1 MRVTGNQLGNAMATT
16 SSTNSVALDKLS
28 ARHHSRTMSSRIV
41 YVVAA
46 LALLAFSW
54 RFAELQPGL
63 LFRPATAA
71 AFWNFLTGLFPPD
84 LSADFLGTVLRA
96 VGQTLA
102 TAVAGTLLSI
112 TFALPL
118 GILSTT
124 TLWKRGILVAGEAEN
139 LLFRAGALGCQ
150 LARALLGFLRAVP
163 DLVWAL
169 LFVAAVG
176 LGTLAGTLALTVAYT
191 GVLGRVYADVF
202 EHVDPQPLEAL
213 QSTGATRMQIF
224 LRGVWPQA
232 LPHLTA
238 YTLYSFECCLR
249 AAAVLGLVGAG
260 GIGYEISVSIRMFE
274 YGQVLTLLL
283 VFIMLLTVTDAAS
296 RYLRTRSVN
305 RTHHALPKAQDVK
318 AQDKSSGL
326 NSSLSN
332 SRRLVGWTSV
342 LFLVATSF
350 ALAGFTPE
358 TLRQAGIVPRL
369 AGFLFRMLPPDLSWP
384 FLRSLGTALLQT
396 IAISLMG
403 TLIGMALAVVLA
415 VPATSTLI
423 FLRSDSP
430 GRRQFTD
437 RVSRLLLYWSV
448 RLVLNVLRSIPE
460 LVWVLICILTVGI
473 GPFAGTIALAL
484 HTAGVLG
491 KLYAETLEEVPFR
504 PVEALRSLGA
514 RPIQLLLWAM
524 WPQARPLLSSY
535 TVLRWEMNL
544 RASTLLGLVGG
555 GGLGQ
560 AIYNNV
566 QLGFYNRL
574 STLILLI
581 YALVLASDWIGER
594 LRLRVA

>member
-1 MRVTGNQLGNAMATT
+1 MATT
-16 SSTNSVALDKLS
+16 SSTNSVALDNIS
-28 ARHHSRTMSSRIV
+28 ARHQSRMMSSRILC
-41 YVVAA
+41 VVAA

-54 RFAELQPGL
+54 RFAEVRPGV

-71 AFWNFLTGLFPPD
+71 ALWNFLPGLFPPD
-84 LSADFLGTVLRA
+84 LSGDFLRTVLRA
-96 VGQTLA
+96 LAQTLA

-112 TFALPL
+112 TFAVPL
-118 GILSTT
+118 GILSTA
-124 TLWKRGILVAGEAEN
+124 TLWKRGVLVAGEADSFV
-139 LLFRAGALGCQ
+139 FRVGAAGSQ

-176 LGTLAGTLALTVAYT
+176 LGPLAGTLALTVAYS

-213 QSTGATRMQIF
+213 QSTGATGMQIF

-232 LPHLTA
+232 LPHLVA
-238 YTLYSFECCLR
+238 YTLYSFECCVR
-249 AAAVLGLVGAG
+249 AAAVLGVVGAG
-260 GIGYEISVSIRMFE
+260 GIGYEISVSMRMFE

-305 RTHHALPKAQDVK
+305 RTEHGREFKAPDE
-318 AQDKSSGL
+318 
-326 NSSLSN
+326 SLSLN
-332 SRRLVGWTSV
+332 QSANFPRLAGWTLV
-342 LFLVATSF
+342 LFLLVASF
-350 ALAGFTPE
+350 TLAGFTPE
-358 TLRQAGIVPRL
+358 TLNQAGIASRL
-369 AGFLFRMLPPDLSWP
+369 AGFLRRMLPPDLSWS
-384 FLRSLGTALLQT
+384 FIGGLGTALLQT

-403 TLIGMALAVVLA
+403 TMIGMALAVVLA

-430 GRRQFTD
+430 GRRRVID
-437 RVSRLLLYWSV
+437 RVLRWLLFWST

-460 LVWVLICILTVGI
+460 LVWVLICILAVGI

-574 STLILLI
+574 TTLILLI

-594 LRLRVA
+594 LRLNVA

>member
-1 MRVTGNQLGNAMATT
+1 M
-16 SSTNSVALDKLS
+16 
-28 ARHHSRTMSSRIV
+28 MSSRIL
-41 YVVAA
+41 YVAA
-46 LALLAFSW
+46 GFVLLAFSC
-54 RFAELQPGL
+54 RFAEVRPSV

-71 AFWNFLTGLFPPD
+71 AVWNFLTGLFPPD
-84 LSADFLGTVLRA
+84 LSAGFLRTVLLA
-96 VGQTLA
+96 VAQTLA

-112 TFALPL
+112 TFAVPL
-118 GILSTT
+118 GILATT
-124 TLWKRGILVAGEAEN
+124 TLWRRGVLAAGEGDRFV
-139 LLFRAGALGCQ
+139 FRVGAAGSR

-169 LFVAAVG
+169 LFVAAIG
-176 LGTLAGTLALTVAYT
+176 LGPLAGTLALTVAYS

-202 EHVDPQPLEAL
+202 EHVNPQPLEAL

-232 LPHLTA
+232 LPHLLA
-238 YTLYSFECCLR
+238 YTLYSFECCVR
-249 AAAVLGLVGAG
+249 AAAVLGFVGAG
-260 GIGYEISVSIRMFE
+260 GIGYEISVSMRMFE

-296 RYLRTRSVN
+296 RYLRARSVN
-305 RTHHALPKAQDVK
+305 RTYHGREVK
-318 AQDKSSGL
+318 AQDWSSGL
-326 NSSLSN
+326 NPSAGN
-332 SRRLVGWTSV
+332 SRRLVGWAVV
-342 LFLVATSF
+342 LFVMVASF
-350 ALAGFTPE
+350 TLAGFTPE
-358 TLRQAGIVPRL
+358 TLNQAGIAARL
-369 AGFLFRMLPPDLSWP
+369 AGFLRRMLPPDLSWS
-384 FLRSLGTALLQT
+384 FIGSLGTALLQT
-396 IAISLMG
+396 IAISFMG

-430 GRRQFTD
+430 GRRRVID
-437 RVSRLLLYWSV
+437 RVLRWLLFWCARLA
-448 RLVLNVLRSIPE
+448 LNILRSIPE
-460 LVWVLICILTVGI
+460 LVWVLICILAVGI

-574 STLILLI
+574 TTLILLI

>member
-1 MRVTGNQLGNAMATT
+1 MATT
-16 SSTNSVALDKLS
+16 SSTNSVAFDNIS
-28 ARHHSRTMSSRIV
+28 AGLRSRNRSTRIL
-41 YVVAA
+41 YLVAV

-54 RFAELQPGL
+54 RFAGVRPGV

-71 AFWNFLTGLFPPD
+71 AVWNFLIGLFPPD
-84 LSADFLGTVLRA
+84 LSPDFLRTVFRA
-96 VGQTLA
+96 VAQTLA
-102 TAVAGTLLSI
+102 TALAGTLLSI

-118 GILSTT
+118 GILATT
-124 TLWKRGILVAGEAEN
+124 TLWKRGVLLEGEADG
-139 LLFRAGALGCQ
+139 LVLRAGAAGSW

-176 LGTLAGTLALTVAYT
+176 LGTLAGTLALAVAYC

-202 EHVDPQPLEAL
+202 EHVNPQPLEAL

-232 LPHLTA
+232 LPHLVA
-238 YTLYSFECCLR
+238 YTLYSFECCVR
-249 AAAVLGLVGAG
+249 AAAVLGFVGAG
-260 GIGYEISVSIRMFE
+260 GIGYEISLSMRMFE

-283 VFIMLLTVTDAAS
+283 VFIMLLTATDAAS

-305 RTHHALPKAQDVK
+305 RTGHARQAEIRN
-318 AQDKSSGL
+318 ASSRLDPSAG
-326 NSSLSN
+326 N
-332 SRRLVGWTSV
+332 SRKLVGWI
-342 LFLVATSF
+342 LFLF
-350 ALAGFTPE
+350 ALLAGFTLAGFTPE
-358 TLRQAGIVPRL
+358 TLLQAGIVPRM
-369 AGFLFRMLPPDLSWP
+369 AGFLRRMLPLDLSWS
-384 FLRSLGTALLQT
+384 FIGGLGTPVLQT
-396 IAISLMG
+396 IAISFLG
-403 TLIGMALAVVLA
+403 TLVGMVFAVGLA

-430 GRRQFTD
+430 GKRRVAD
-437 RVSRLLLYWSV
+437 RILRWLFFWSA
-448 RLVLNVLRSIPE
+448 RLVLNILRSIPE
-460 LVWVLICILTVGI
+460 LVWVLICILAVGI

-524 WPQARPLLSSY
+524 WPQARPLLSAY

-544 RASTLLGLVGG
+544 RASTMLGLVGG

-574 STLILLI
+574 TTLILLI
-581 YALVLASDWIGER
+581 YALVLASDWLGER
-594 LRLRVA
+594 LRLHVA

>member
-1 MRVTGNQLGNAMATT
+1 MATT
-16 SSTNSVALDKLS
+16 SSTNSVALDSIS
-28 ARHHSRTMSSRIV
+28 ARHYPLMTSRGILSL
-41 YVVAA
+41 VAA
-46 LALLAFSW
+46 FALLAFSW
-54 RFAELQPGL
+54 RLAEVRPGVL
-63 LFRPATAA
+63 VRPATAA
-71 AFWNFLTGLFPPD
+71 AIWNFVSRLFPPD
-84 LSADFLGTVLRA
+84 LSPEFLRTVLRA
-96 VGQTLA
+96 VAQTMA
-102 TAVAGTLLSI
+102 TAVAGTLLSL
-112 TFALPL
+112 TVALPL
-118 GILSTT
+118 GVLATG
-124 TLWKRGILVAGEAEN
+124 TLWNRGVLVAADDRFAYGVGWMAS
-139 LLFRAGALGCQ
+139 R
-150 LARALLGFLRAVP
+150 LARTLLGFLRAVP
-163 DLVWAL
+163 DLIWAL

-176 LGTLAGTLALTVAYT
+176 LGSLAGTLALSAAYS

-232 LPHLTA
+232 LPHLMA
-238 YTLYSFECCLR
+238 YTLYSFECCVR
-249 AAAVLGLVGAG
+249 AAAVLGFVGAG
-260 GIGYEISVSIRMFE
+260 GIGYEISVSMRMFE

-296 RYLRTRSVN
+296 RYLRARSVN
-305 RTHHALPKAQDVK
+305 RTDHAREVK
-318 AQDKSSGL
+318 AQDESSGL
-326 NSSLSN
+326 NPSVSN
-332 SRRLVGWTSV
+332 SRRLVGWTLV
-342 LFLVATSF
+342 LFLVVASF
-350 ALAGFTPE
+350 TLAGFTPE
-358 TLRQAGIVPRL
+358 TLNQAGIAPRL
-369 AGFLFRMLPPDLSWP
+369 AGFLRRMLPPDLSWS
-384 FLRSLGTALLQT
+384 FIGSLGTALLQT

-430 GRRQFTD
+430 GRRRVID
-437 RVSRLLLYWSV
+437 RVLRWLLFWST
-448 RLVLNVLRSIPE
+448 RLVLNILRSIPE
-460 LVWVLICILTVGI
+460 LVWVLICILAVGI
-473 GPFAGTIALAL
+473 GPFAGMIALAL

-544 RASTLLGLVGG
+544 RASTMLGLVGG

-574 STLILLI
+574 TTLILLI

-594 LRLRVA
+594 LRLSVA